1 MDVEY
6 YGEWVL
12 LDAYFYKFWML
23 HKEFIKFIFQS
34 NLSN

>member
-23 HKEFIKFIFQS
+23 QKEFIKFIFQS

>member
-23 HKEFIKFIFQS
+23 RKEFIKFICQTKY
-34 NLSN
+34 LK